1 MGEALAQARRA
12 EECGEVPI
20 GAVIVAGGELLGRGH
35 NQTRKRCDPTAH
47 AEVLA
52 VRIAARNSGYQRLD
66 GATVYSTVE
75 PCFMCAGALIH
86 ARVARVVW
94 AIRDPKFGG
103 CASLGQ
109 VLELEGANHRAT
121 WAEGLMAQEAR
132 SLMQDFFR
140 RLRKL
145 PKETL

>member
-1 MGEALAQARRA
+1 MIQARLA
-12 EECGEVPI
+12 EQRGEVPI
-20 GAVIVAGGELLGRGH
+20 GAIIVSVDGILGRGY
-35 NQTRKRCDPTAH
+35 NQTRCRCDPTAH

-52 VRIAARNSGYQRLD
+52 VRMAARKSGYQRLD

-109 VLELEGANHRAT
+109 VLQVEGANHRAA
-121 WAEGLMAQEAR
+121 WEEGLMAEEAR

-140 RLRKL
+140 RLRKR
-145 PKETL
+145 PKDKS